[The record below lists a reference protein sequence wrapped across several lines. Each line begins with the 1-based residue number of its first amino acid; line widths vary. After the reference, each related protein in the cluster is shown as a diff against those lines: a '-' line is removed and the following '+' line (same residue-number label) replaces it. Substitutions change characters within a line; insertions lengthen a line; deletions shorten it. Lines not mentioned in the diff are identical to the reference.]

1 MKELVE
7 VKRQD
12 PVKGSQH
19 VPKSDKGVVW
29 CDDSSIAFGGVI
41 VEDVAWLQKND
52 VAYINV
58 AELEL
63 VNKGI
68 YFALK

>member
-1 MKELVE
+1 MC
-7 VKRQD
+7 
-12 PVKGSQH
+12 
-19 VPKSDKGVVW
+19 PKVRNEWYGVMTAGKALGVVLEV
-29 CDDSSIAFGGVI
+29 GGVI

-68 YFALK
+68 YFTLK